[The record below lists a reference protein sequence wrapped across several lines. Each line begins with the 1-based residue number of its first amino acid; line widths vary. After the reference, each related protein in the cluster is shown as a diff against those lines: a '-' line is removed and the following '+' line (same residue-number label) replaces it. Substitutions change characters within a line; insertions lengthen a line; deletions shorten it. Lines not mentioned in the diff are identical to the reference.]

1 MPTLSD
7 KLKALGVT
15 VGAAEIKPPAP
26 KTGGSS
32 KLEAAFGGRWLS
44 TRRGPAFVVEQVF
57 DASYR
62 HGQVPIHAQAPLA
75 TLAAWANDERLGGLD
90 LSQFAFLDTE
100 TSGLSGGTGT
110 YAFMVGAGRFI
121 GMEFHLSIFF
131 MADPAEE
138 PALLEAL
145 ADFLAPCAALVT
157 FNGKAFDAPLLR
169 TRFALNQMP
178 CPFDG
183 FSHLDLLPL
192 ARRLWRDRLPSRA
205 LKYLEEHI
213 LSAPRSSEEVPG
225 YEIPWLYFDFLRTG
239 DPLPLKGVF
248 YHNAMDVVA
257 MAALL
262 NLTSGMLADPHGADL
277 EHGLDVIALAKLFE
291 DLNRW
296 DDAALLYERGLQTNL
311 PETDFSQAVRR
322 LAILQKRRGDL
333 HTALHLWEQAAAAGH
348 IYAHVELAKYFE
360 HTRREP
366 ATALEWTQSAIAHV
380 RNTDLPAYMQKHW
393 LDELEHRLQRLQ
405 GKAEKKAQ
413 NEERPEG

>member
-1 MPTLSD
+1 MTTLSD
-7 KLKALGVT
+7 KLKALGVSI
-15 VGAAEIKPPAP
+15 GAAEIKPPTP
-26 KTGGSS
+26 KTGSSS

-44 TRRGPAFVVEQVF
+44 TCRGPAFVVEQVF

-62 HGQVPIHAQAPLA
+62 HGQVPIHAAAPLA
-75 TLAAWANDERLGGLD
+75 TLAAWAGDERISALK

-183 FSHLDLLPL
+183 FSHVDLLPL

-262 NLTSGMLADPHGADL
+262 NLASGMLADPHGADL

-333 HTALHLWEQAAAAGH
+333 HTALHLWEQAAAEGH

-360 HTRREP
+360 HTRRDP
-366 ATALEWTQSAIAHV
+366 ATALQWTQSAIKHV
-380 RNTDLPAYMQKHW
+380 RNAALPVYMQKHW

-405 GKAEKKAQ
+405 GKAEKTAQ
-413 NEERPEG
+413 NKERPAG